1 MQAKLKQIEK
11 SARKANSYYDMV
23 TCLFKLIL
31 FSEIFENSKTIN
43 TFDMLLD
50 IEVINKLES
59 FNNMRRVR
67 YVIGYRRYN
76 RFESFDSIRRK
87 NK

>member
-31 FSEIFENSKTIN
+31 FSEIFESSKTLN
-43 TFDMLLD
+43 
-50 IEVINKLES
+50 N
-59 FNNMRRVR
+59 FNVGNHKKDEKAD
-67 YVIGYRRYN
+67 
-76 RFESFDSIRRK
+76 RFNSPIK
-87 NK
+87 TN

>member
-31 FSEIFENSKTIN
+31 FSEIFESSKTLN
-43 TFDMLLD
+43 
-50 IEVINKLES
+50 N
-59 FNNMRRVR
+59 FNVGNHKKDEKADRVNSP
-67 YVIGYRRYN
+67 IKTN
-76 RFESFDSIRRK
+76 
-87 NK
+87 

>member
-31 FSEIFENSKTIN
+31 FSEIFESSKTLN
-43 TFDMLLD
+43 
-50 IEVINKLES
+50 N
-59 FNNMRRVR
+59 FNISN
-67 YVIGYRRYN
+67 
-76 RFESFDSIRRK
+76 S
-87 NK
+87 